1 MDEIKKFNSI
11 VIIKKQR
18 NARKYFT
25 FIKGLPEELNITE
38 LISNLKKKLFCNG
51 AVIEDKEFGK
61 VIQFNGSHKE
71 EIKEYLIKND
81 IATEEEIKL
90 RGI

>member
-11 VIIKKQR
+11 VIITKQR

-25 FIKGLPEELNITE
+25 FIKGLPDELNHAE

>member
-11 VIIKKQR
+11 IIITKQR

-25 FIKGLPEELNITE
+25 FVKGLPSDLNYQN
-38 LISNLKKKLFCNG
+38 LISELKKKLFCNG
-51 AVIEDKEFGK
+51 AIIEDKEFGK
-61 VIQFNGSHKE
+61 VVQFNGSHKE

-81 IATEEEIKL
+81 IASEDQIKL